1 MIRRAIV
8 TGGAGFV
15 GSQLVWQLQRQVPDV
30 QIVVIDDMRCG
41 TFSNL
46 VEDPFGKA
54 GPFKGTVIAK
64 PLAAVD
70 IRDIAARFEPEV
82 IFHEAAITD
91 TTVTDEATM
100 INDNADSF
108 DTLIDVAQSVGS
120 RLVWASSAATYGI
133 EAGGATV
140 AHRPFVCRDAGYPAN
155 VYGFSKWLME
165 NQHRRAVADHRDFH
179 MVGLRYFNVFGPS
192 EAHKGKMASM
202 VYKLAMQ
209 MLDGQQPRIF
219 FDGTQARDQVYV
231 KDVVAATI
239 AAAADDAQAG
249 IYNVGSGVATSFNQ
263 VVEQLNTALGTDL
276 SADYFDNPYSF
287 YQAYT
292 CADLDETRSGLG
304 WEPSYSPED
313 AIVEYAHWIRGQRED
328 SKRSLSEM
336 KI

>member
-30 QIVVIDDMRCG
+30 QIVIIDDMRCG

-46 VEDPFGKA
+46 VDDPFGKS

-70 IRDIAARFEPEV
+70 IREIAARFEPDV

-140 AHRPFVCRDAGYPAN
+140 AHRPFACGDAGYPAN

-165 NQHRRAVADHRDFH
+165 NQHRRAVADRPDLRI
-179 MVGLRYFNVFGPS
+179 VGLRYFNVFGPG
-192 EAHKGKMASM
+192 EDHKGKMASM
-202 VYKLAMQ
+202 VYKLATQ
-209 MLDGQQPRIF
+209 MLDGERPRIF

-239 AAAADDAQAG
+239 AAAAADTQVG

-263 VVEQLNTALGTDL
+263 VVEQLNAALGTDL
-276 SADYFDNPYSF
+276 SPDYFDNPYSF

-304 WEPSYSPED
+304 WQPSYSPED
-313 AIVEYAHWIRGQRED
+313 AIVEYAHWIRDQQAD
-328 SKRSLSEM
+328 SKQALSEM
-336 KI
+336 KL